1 MKTLDRYL
9 VRSFLGSALVLGA
22 AILALR
28 IVADLFF
35 NMDEFLEKQD
45 GLVNLLYHIGV
56 YYSYQSLAYFNE
68 LGGVII
74 IVAASFT
81 LARMNHTNEL
91 TAMLASGVSLHR
103 VIVPIITIAV
113 LLGGLI
119 VLDREL
125 LIPPN
130 AARLVRTRD
139 QAEQMKRFAVNLLS
153 DTQGTVWLSP
163 TFDPATG
170 QMSLPIVTIR
180 DEHKRRLA
188 TAVSNGTARRW
199 TFVLP
204 GKSEPLPGW
213 NLTAAAMSRAA
224 TAAGAW
230 ENVPTVRQI
239 FTAIGPSVLLR
250 ATRKPDTRR
259 SEAPVAL
266 HPQTLRQEVAI
277 LPIILDERYAM
288 TIHSMAEAGQPQLV
302 IGSAAALQ
310 ERTGRLNRPA
320 FVFRMPEDV
329 YGREGRLLGVFH
341 ADSATWVPAGR
352 DAATKRD
359 IPSHWLLENGQLF
372 VPSDLTEEDLVLR
385 QSSRWL
391 DYMSY
396 AQLTQLLKLDRV
408 PDRRGAEMARHVRFA
423 DPVNN
428 LVMLLLVL
436 PFILSRERNIK
447 ASASLSVLI
456 GGTYFAFVYACR
468 LIGLP
473 PMIGAFLPIATFG
486 PISVIM
492 LDSVKT

>member
-1 MKTLDRYL
+1 MKMLDRYV
-9 VRSFLGSALVLGA
+9 VRSFLGSALLLGA

-35 NMDEFLEKQD
+35 NMDEFLEKQE
-45 GLVNLLYHIGV
+45 GFVNLMRHIGA
-56 YYSYQSLAYFNE
+56 YYSYQSLTYFNE

-74 IVAASFT
+74 IVSASFT

-103 VIVPIITIAV
+103 VIVPIIGCAV

-130 AARLVRTRD
+130 ASRLIRARD
-139 QAEQMKRFAVNLLS
+139 EAEQMNKFAVNLLA
-153 DTQGTVWLSP
+153 DTRGNIWLSP
-163 TFDPATG
+163 EFDPKTG
-170 QMSLPIVTIR
+170 RLSQPVVTLR

-188 TAVSNGTARRW
+188 TAVSNGSGRRVSF
-199 TFVLP
+199 TLP
-204 GKSEPLPGW
+204 GKAEPILGW
-213 NLTAAAMSRAA
+213 EMTAAAMSRAS

-230 ENVPTVRQI
+230 ENVPTVQQV
-239 FTAIGPSVLLR
+239 FTTVGPGVLLQQRLR
-250 ATRKPDTRR
+250 ALQQRDANTPALAP
-259 SEAPVAL
+259 EAAS
-266 HPQTLRQEVAI
+266 RDI
-277 LPIILDERYAM
+277 SDLPPIVDERYSMTLHAM
-288 TIHSMAEAGQPQLV
+288 ADANQPQLRLDPV
-302 IGSAAALQ
+302 AAGKD
-310 ERTGRLNRPA
+310 RTGQLSRPM
-320 FVFRMPEDV
+320 FVFRMPEDI
-329 YGREGRLLGVFH
+329 YGREGSLLGVFY
-341 ADSATWVPAGR
+341 ATSARWVPAGR
-352 DAATKRD
+352 ESGARREVAA
-359 IPSHWLLENGQLF
+359 HWQLENGRLF

-408 PDRRGAEMARHVRFA
+408 PDRRGAELARHVRFA
-423 DPVNN
+423 DPINN

-447 ASASLSVLI
+447 ASASLAVLI
-456 GGTYFAFVYACR
+456 GGMYFAFVYTCR
-468 LIGLP
+468 LIGLE
-473 PMIGAFLPIATFG
+473 PMVAAFLPIVTFG
-486 PISVIM
+486 PISVLM